1 MTMALMPDLSRRCFT
16 LWFWFYRWS
25 YCFSSSHHCL
35 FVWITCCL
43 TLVPNA
49 RAELQVGAAIVD
61 ITPNQ
66 LPVLVNGGM
75 LSRSADSIK
84 THVNARAI
92 VMDDGNE
99 RVGIVVVDS
108 CMLPKF
114 LLDEAKQLASTR
126 TRLKANHILISATHT
141 HTAPSSFGCLG
152 TDPDPVYV
160 PFLRQRLVPLPEE
173 AGHGAARARG
183 PLRLQVNL

>member
-1 MTMALMPDLSRRCFT
+1 MKTSFL
-16 LWFWFYRWS
+16 
-25 YCFSSSHHCL
+25 CL
-35 FVWITCCL
+35 CWITCCL

-49 RAELQVGAAIVD
+49 RAELRVGAAIVD

-92 VMDDGNE
+92 VLEDGNE

-114 LLDEAKQLASTR
+114 LLDEAKQLVGAECASVF
-126 TRLKANHILISATHT
+126 LVDDETHELFST
-141 HTAPSSFGCLG
+141 VNSTGQETLESTLG
-152 TDPDPVYV
+152 K
-160 PFLRQRLVPLPEE
+160 LRDRSV
-173 AGHGAARARG
+173 GRG
-183 PLRLQVNL
+183 QHAFRNRD